1 MYKLYS
7 IKFGVGNEKT
17 NIEINPLPL
26 APITDSLKKSYFPF
40 ELVKYRNS
48 GEQMKRIMVWLEEK
62 EINQMYEAP
71 LIFYNNLMSGKML
84 LR

>member
-26 APITDSLKKSYFPF
+26 APISNSLKKIYFPF
-40 ELVKYRNS
+40 ELTKYWDS
-48 GEQMKRIMVWLEEK
+48 GEQIKRIIVWLEEK
-62 EINQMYEAP
+62 EINQMYEMP
-71 LIFYNNLMSGKML
+71 LIFYNNLMSGTML